1 MDALDLGTQFI
12 PSDPSSKR
20 SYIGSLDYIRN
31 KTYPRLPPLMQRA
44 PEQWKRDVTERARER
59 VARELAL
66 FEEADPSSALFVRAP
81 GPVRNRKKPTPLP
94 KRNKENKKCIFTMGN
109 VSLSICI

>member
-20 SYIGSLDYIRN
+20 SYIASLDYARN

-44 PEQWKRDVTERARER
+44 PEQWRRDVTERARER

-66 FEEADPSSALFVRAP
+66 FEEADPSSTLFVRAP
-81 GPVRNRKKPTPLP
+81 VRNKKPPSTVP
-94 KRNKENKKCIFTMGN
+94 KRDKKNKNCIFTMGN
-109 VSLSICI
+109 VSLSIRV